1 MTHPRGCKGEPSD
14 LGDLRG
20 FLLPLALPV
29 HQEGMHERQ
38 QSQQHQDQ
46 VHLEGEG
53 AVRPSSPPCKA
64 QNPTWFLLCVP
75 LRPDGALCNGLRVT
89 FRSAPLGQ
97 GKEVRCAHLTG
108 GETEA
113 CRVPDDLGGHAR

>member
-1 MTHPRGCKGEPSD
+1 MHPRGCKGGPSD

-20 FLLPLALPV
+20 FSLPLALPV

-53 AVRPSSPPCKA
+53 AVRPSPPRA
-64 QNPTWFLLCVP
+64 
-75 LRPDGALCNGLRVT
+75 GARIPPG
-89 FRSAPLGQ
+89 FSSAS
-97 GKEVRCAHLTG
+97 HSDLTAPSVMDSG
-108 GETEA
+108 
-113 CRVPDDLGGHAR
+113 